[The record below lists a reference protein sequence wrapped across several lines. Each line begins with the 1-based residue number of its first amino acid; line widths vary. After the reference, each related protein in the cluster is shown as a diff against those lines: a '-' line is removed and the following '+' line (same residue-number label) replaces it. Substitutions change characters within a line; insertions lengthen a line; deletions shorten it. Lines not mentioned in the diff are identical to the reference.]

1 METNRLGEMLL
12 DAGLIDQFQLESAL
26 SMQRNLGGRIGS
38 ALVKLGYLPE
48 ETIMEFIETQAKYAR
63 VSLAEL
69 EISDELKRVLPYE
82 KMLEMLVIPIDLR
95 RAQGEKILRVAMT
108 DPTNI
113 AQIDAL
119 QFSTGCR
126 VLPVLAGEE
135 EIDEA
140 IRRHFA
146 PPEPA
151 SELVDELA
159 GLEPNAVSFDD
170 LPDDDPRFQRLLD
183 VLQHKGLLTAAEAEL
198 IKFG

>member
-126 VLPVLAGEE
+126 VLPVLAAEE
-135 EIDEA
+135 EIEEA

-151 SELVDELA
+151 GGLVDELA
-159 GLEPNAVSFDD
+159 GLEPNSISFDD

-183 VLQHKGLLTAAEAEL
+183 VLQYKGLLTAADVEQ

>member
-69 EISDELKRVLPYE
+69 EISDELKRVLPYD

-113 AQIDAL
+113 AQIDTL
-119 QFSTGCR
+119 QFRTGCR

-151 SELVDELA
+151 SGLVDELV

-183 VLQHKGLLTAAEAEL
+183 VLQQKGLLTAAEAEL